1 MLGKNIDELNQGI
14 LIPIQKP
21 GKKQGPCENLRPIIL
36 LSVLRKILTICLIE
50 RIGERVMRHIPPSQA
65 AYQPGRSTTE
75 QVFSYKLLA
84 EKAIISEQYTSNII
98 LMDMNKAFDKV
109 NRETLLNDMKNI
121 VEKDELH
128 LIKLLLK
135 NVELRVKCGTTTG
148 QPFKT
153 SQGVPQGDC
162 ISAVLFI
169 LYLAKSQKFYPH
181 LNDHTYS
188 KPYHLQKPNPQ
199 HIQEHS
205 YSITKEKI
213 YKISKESLMLNTEYA
228 DDIGKNI
235 ISQNNEGIHIANY
248 QKLLIPYELKE
259 RQLECNPEKTE
270 QFTIKRKGNE
280 SWKHMK
286 YLGSKLDTNE
296 DISRRKQLAMT
307 AMIKLKHLW
316 ENNTVT
322 LAVKLKVFNT
332 CVKSVFMYNSEIWTL
347 TESKENK
354 IDAFQRK
361 LLRKLMNIRYPNIIS
376 NEKLLEKTKQ
386 KNWSKFIA
394 EQRLRWFGH
403 VMRLPENSPAKQSF
417 HEFERAIKL
426 PRGRPQTTW
435 IGSVKKQLKVI
446 NVEWE
451 NAKSITR

>member
-1 MLGKNIDELNQGI
+1 
-14 LIPIQKP
+14 
-21 GKKQGPCENLRPIIL
+21 
-36 LSVLRKILTICLIE
+36 
-50 RIGERVMRHIPPSQA
+50 
-65 AYQPGRSTTE
+65 
-75 QVFSYKLLA
+75 
-84 EKAIISEQYTSNII
+84 
-98 LMDMNKAFDKV
+98 
-109 NRETLLNDMKNI
+109 
-121 VEKDELH
+121 
-128 LIKLLLK
+128 
-135 NVELRVKCGTTTG
+135 
-148 QPFKT
+148 
-153 SQGVPQGDC
+153 
-162 ISAVLFI
+162 
-169 LYLAKSQKFYPH
+169 
-181 LNDHTYS
+181 
-188 KPYHLQKPNPQ
+188 
-199 HIQEHS
+199 
-205 YSITKEKI
+205 
-213 YKISKESLMLNTEYA
+213 
-228 DDIGKNI
+228 
-235 ISQNNEGIHIANY
+235 
-248 QKLLIPYELKE
+248 
-259 RQLECNPEKTE
+259 
-270 QFTIKRKGNE
+270 
-280 SWKHMK
+280 MK

-446 NVEWE
+446 NAEWE
-451 NAKSITR
+451 NAKSITTDRAKWRKIVKTFKDT